1 MSGGDP
7 DREQAPKLEDLSF
20 PHERGWFQS
29 CSGCTEPGFNAH
41 ESKESEIIAK
51 IAEEDETK
59 GSCSSLVLAYI
70 GNKCGFD
77 VRDFRGGNS
86 QYEFSRMH
94 NIKNIADLDG
104 VSSKKIKLINETG
117 EAAQYLKQLE
127 LDNEFFIATGS
138 HL

>member
-1 MSGGDP
+1 MKD
-7 DREQAPKLEDLSF
+7 A
-20 PHERGWFQS
+20 
-29 CSGCTEPGFNAH
+29 
-41 ESKESEIIAK
+41 EIIAK
-51 IAEEDETK
+51 IAGEDETK